1 MPENRTYMVFSIT
14 YPHKLM
20 KSGRD
25 FYLLILY
32 SLILFTY
39 FVLKLDHKIFAT
51 KMSECL
57 VSEQSNLEKLIA
69 PILERIPSYSV

>member
-20 KSGRD
+20 KSRRD
-25 FYLLILY
+25 FYLK
-32 SLILFTY
+32 LFTY

-51 KMSECL
+51 NMSECL
-57 VSEQSNLEKLIA
+57 VAKQSNLQKLIA